1 MDARSVIQSKSGR
14 IGGTITQAELRQMY
28 KEQQK
33 QFEQQKIQ
41 KDIFLAKQ
49 KIEKRA
55 MEEKEFQENC
65 TFKPSIRK

>member
-1 MDARSVIQSKSGR
+1 
-14 IGGTITQAELRQMY
+14 MY

-55 MEEKEFQENC
+55 IEEKELQENC